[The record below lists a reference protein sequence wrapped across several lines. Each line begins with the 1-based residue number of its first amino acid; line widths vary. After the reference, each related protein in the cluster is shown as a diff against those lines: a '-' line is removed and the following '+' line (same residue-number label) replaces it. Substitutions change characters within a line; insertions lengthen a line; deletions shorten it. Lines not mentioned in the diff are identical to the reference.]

1 MLPHKLMALTPQQR
15 YEAGMTQSRLLQPRF
30 LPLLTFVCA
39 LTLAACAQG
48 NSAADLAPS
57 AQPTAAQPA
66 TAPAPAAPKGP
77 MTPEQAKAD
86 CWMKYEEDKKIKNI
100 DQRLALVEKCV
111 DTTMRGQLVA
121 RPDR

>member
-1 MLPHKLMALTPQQR
+1 MARTPPRR
-15 YEAGMTQSRLLQPRF
+15 YEAGMITQNRF
-30 LPLLTFVCA
+30 LSLLTLACA

-48 NSAADLAPS
+48 NNTADLAPS
-57 AQPTAAQPA
+57 AQPAAAQPA
-66 TAPAPAAPKGP
+66 AAAPPKGP

>member
-1 MLPHKLMALTPQQR
+1 MIT
-15 YEAGMTQSRLLQPRF
+15 QPRVAF
-30 LPLLTFVCA
+30 VLTFAC
-39 LTLAACAQG
+39 TLALAGCAQG
-48 NSAADLAPS
+48 NSSADLS
-57 AQPTAAQPA
+57 PTAQPA
-66 TAPAPAAPKGP
+66 AQTPSPAPAAAPAAPKGP